1 MIECSCGCYAYNTGK
16 KEKYSYSATELL
28 EKVMSNI
35 KELAQFIG
43 QVVASFQAATFE
55 PLWYRHMEDNTFG
68 ALQQWKGNYDAIVN
82 FIEETKCDIL
92 W

>member
-1 MIECSCGCYAYNTGK
+1 MLTCYNTGK

-43 QVVASFQAATFE
+43 SVIASFQAATFG
-55 PLWYRHMEDNTFG
+55 PLWYRYMRDNTFG
-68 ALQQWKGNYDAIVN
+68 ALQQWKGNYAIVN

-92 W
+92 WWKEF